1 MGKQNSIDK
10 LKRGKISPRE
20 CYSLLESLGYK
31 RNNKGKTSGSRIVFI
46 HDTAE
51 SILLHVAHKRDLM
64 YKKECEKIVNILEN
78 GGLI

>member
-1 MGKQNSIDK
+1 MGNQNSINK

-20 CYSLLESLGYK
+20 CYSLLESLGYR
-31 RNNKGKTSGSRIVFI
+31 RNNKGKTSGSRVLFV

-51 SILLHVAHKRDLM
+51 PILLHIAHKRDLM
-64 YKKECEKIVNILEN
+64 YKKECEKIVKILEK

>member
-31 RNNKGKTSGSRIVFI
+31 RNNKGKTSGSRILFT
-46 HDTAE
+46 HNTAE
-51 SILLHVAHKRDLM
+51 SIWLHFAHKRDLM
-64 YKKECEKIVNILEN
+64 YKKECETIVKILER